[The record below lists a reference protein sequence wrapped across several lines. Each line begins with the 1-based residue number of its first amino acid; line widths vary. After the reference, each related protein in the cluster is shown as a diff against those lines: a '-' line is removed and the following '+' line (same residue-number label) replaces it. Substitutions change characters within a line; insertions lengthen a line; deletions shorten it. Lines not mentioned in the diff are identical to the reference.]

1 MNKNEKW
8 QNELEFLRAIINK
21 TELEKTRKWGGEVYT
36 LNKGNVLMIGA
47 FKNYVSIW
55 FFNGVFLK
63 DPYQVL
69 VNSQEG
75 KTKALRHWQFTSVE
89 EMEEDKIMEYIQEA
103 IENEKKSL
111 KWKAEKSD
119 EIEIPEILKEA
130 FNLDKSFQKAFDE
143 LTPFKQKEYVE
154 HIDTAKRE
162 ATKMNRLEKIKP
174 MILEG
179 VGLNDK
185 YRK

>member
-1 MNKNEKW
+1 MSKNEKW
-8 QNELEFLRAIINK
+8 QKELEFLRAIIQR
-21 TELEKTRKWGGEVYT
+21 TELVETRKWGGEVYT
-36 LNKGNVLMIGA
+36 LKNGNVLMIGA

-55 FFNGVFLK
+55 FYNGVFMK

-103 IENEKKSL
+103 IENEKKGL
-111 KWKAEKSD
+111 KWKPEKSD
-119 EIEIPEILKEA
+119 EIEMPEILGQELISDEA
-130 FNLDKSFQKAFDE
+130 FKNAFNE
-143 LTPFKQKEYVE
+143 LTPFKQKEYME
-154 HIDTAKRE
+154 HIDLAKRE
-162 ATKMNRLEKIKP
+162 ATKMSRLEKIKP

>member
-1 MNKNEKW
+1 MNNNKKW
-8 QNELEFLRAIINK
+8 QNELEFLRAIIIK
-21 TELEKTRKWGGEVYT
+21 TELEKTKKWGGEVYT
-36 LNKGNVLMIGA
+36 LNNGNVLMIGA

-69 VNSQEG
+69 VNSQDG

-89 EMEEDKIMEYIQEA
+89 EMDEDKIMEYIQEA
-103 IENEKKSL
+103 IENEKKGL
-111 KWKAEKSD
+111 KWKPEKSD
-119 EIEIPEILKEA
+119 EIEIPEILQEA
-130 FNLDKSFQKAFDE
+130 FTSDKSFKDAFEE
-143 LTPFKQKEYVE
+143 LTSFKQKEYIE
-154 HIDTAKRE
+154 HIDSAKRE
-162 ATKMNRLEKIKP
+162 VTKMSRLEKIKP